1 MYYSMCVYNLSDC
14 CSCCKR
20 LRSLKRGTPASKETI
35 RWKRSFGL
43 YTIVH
48 LALFS
53 MVLVANALPP
63 VIRVGA
69 IFTEDEREGS
79 VESAFK
85 YAIYRI
91 NKEKI
96 LLPNTQLVYDIEY
109 VPRDDSFRTTK
120 KVCRQLEA
128 GVQAI
133 FGPSDPLLASHVQ
146 SICEAFDIPHIEARI
161 DLEVS
166 VKEFSINLY
175 PSQNIMNLAYRDLM
189 MYLNWTKVAIIYEE
203 DYGLFKQQDLIHS
216 SAEMRTEMYIRQAN
230 PETYRQVL
238 RAIRQKEIYKI
249 IVDTNP
255 TNIKKF
261 FRSILQLQMNDHRYH
276 YMFTTFDLETYDLED
291 FRYNSVNITAF
302 RLVDVGSK
310 RYQDIIDQMQKL
322 QHSGLD
328 LINGV
333 PYIQTES
340 ALMFDSVYAFAHGLK
355 QLDSSHTLTFKNLSC
370 NSDRVWSDGLSLY
383 NYINSAAVDGLT
395 GKVNFIEGRRN
406 KFKID
411 ILKLKQEVIQKVGF
425 WQPDVGVNISDPTA
439 FYDSNIANITLI
451 VMTRE
456 ERPYVMVK
464 EDANITG
471 NARFEGFC
479 IDLLKAIAQQVGFQY
494 KIELVPDN
502 MYGVYIPETNSW
514 NGIVQELMERRA
526 DLAVASMTI
535 NYARES
541 VIDFTKPFMNL
552 GIGILFKVPTSQPT
566 RLFSFMNP
574 LAIEIWLYVLAAY
587 ILVSFALFVMARFS
601 PYEWKNPHPCYRDTD
616 IVENQFSISNSFWFI
631 TGTFLRQGSGLNPK
645 ISDRAQTK
653 FFSFMNPLAIEIWFY
668 IAFGYILVS
677 MCIWIVARLSPM
689 EWVRSKP
696 ACTMACDHMLRKI
709 RKANNAYDHFELKFI
724 ENPTNN
730 GTHKNDDKNDA
741 NDVIDVDLGD
751 NSDSDDTLELETV
764 QNSFTLKNSF
774 WFAIGALMQQG
785 ADLYPRATSTRIVG
799 GCWFFFCL
807 IIISSYTANLAAF
820 LTVERMITP
829 IESAADLADQT
840 EIQYGT
846 LEGGSTM
853 TFFRDS
859 KIGIYQKMWRYME
872 NRKTSVFVKTYE
884 DGIKRVME
892 GNYAFLMESTMLDY
906 AVQRDCNLTQIGGLL
921 DSKGYGIATPKG
933 SPWRDKISLAI
944 LELQEKGIIQILY
957 DKWWKNTGDVCNRDD
972 KSKESK
978 ANALGVENI
987 DQPTLI
993 LLKMDSEVETSANE
1007 TKSEQPEVVMD
1018 DAGERV
1024 LERTEESVVENDQK
1038 TTTTTTVV
1046 VIKNENAKPD
1056 EELEADPQ
1064 TETESETTTT
1074 TVGVTKKENESADAP
1089 DKESA
1094 SATATTTTIVVAK
1107 NEPDPADASD
1117 KEIKTSATTTTV
1129 VVSPKKEEDIETEKQ
1144 ITVSNPNADAP
1155 SSAKETANEAAAKD
1169 DCEFREGVVVVEEAE
1184 EEEGEAEEEQ
1194 EESDDDEDDDDGED
1208 LKIATKTEEIKD
1220 EKGQSNIPEQSEVAA
1235 ESTISQ
1241 DENAVKSNK
1250 DINNQ
1255 IENIISDI
1263 DINIK
1268 AQEKIAQLKEQ
1279 ELQLIQKQKEL
1290 ANQIQQQ
1297 QLLAQKLIAENQLK
1311 EQELQRQ
1318 KYVQQQPQPHP
1329 QSPRQYTEEI
1339 EPTIKQDRCST
1350 NMFQR
1355 QEDSNKF
1362 QESCNISR
1370 TVDLRKIFTPATDAP
1385 QILPKN
1391 HYQQYQVNR
1400 PAAASPSIVPAYSDA
1415 GKHRVQL
1422 NLHQDQLIEKYS
1434 KPGVQVVKSPW
1445 EAALQTGSASTAFL
1459 DQSQYRSPTPIAT
1472 QPSPVHFTQDFT
1484 DSPLPASYVNQSNY
1498 TQDSYKSSLD
1508 SQAKSQ
1514 PIQPSNPQRELAY
1527 KPSVAQG
1534 WGGRN
1539 VELPREYYYQT
1550 QEQQEFIN
1558 QNIQDLGTQYYYG
1571 NDQILLGPEAYGMN
1585 AQFHHPEFNLNDD
1598 IHKRLLQLEQFQ
1610 QSFMQQQM
1618 KQLNLKSNFNLPLGK
1633 CNRNM
1638 SALNITPTK
1647 HPEVEEPV
1655 AGQGSSA
1662 EEVGESV
1669 NVRELIFSFE
1679 QQSLREPDPI
1689 QKDQRE
1695 FPNDKKQSQFQRLNT
1710 SRDSINHI
1718 IDGATN
1724 KGLYVPKEIS
1734 LASYAPPPVLST
1746 PNFQSSPKPIDYSS
1760 KAYEPPPYNSF
1771 PVANQKSG
1779 LYNSVPPKQ
1788 QLYNPTSYQ
1797 KVLSG
1802 SQQSGPQVN
1811 FSPSPLSF
1819 DKLSKFQESSD
1830 QRNQRLL
1837 NVNKQPVYRG
1847 VQNVSPT
1854 PFLSAGTD
1862 GREGRSP
1869 ISSPTYGSHTSHNA
1883 GSQKMM
1889 NGGNQSFNNCAR
1901 GWNKGSN
1908 NIQQSAYYPK
1918 TVPVAATESLPYSDF

>member
-993 LLKMDSEVETSANE
+993 LLKMDSEVE
-1007 TKSEQPEVVMD
+1007 
-1018 DAGERV
+1018 
-1024 LERTEESVVENDQK
+1024 
-1038 TTTTTTVV
+1038 
-1046 VIKNENAKPD
+1046 
-1056 EELEADPQ
+1056 
-1064 TETESETTTT
+1064 
-1074 TVGVTKKENESADAP
+1074 
-1089 DKESA
+1089 
-1094 SATATTTTIVVAK
+1094 
-1107 NEPDPADASD
+1107 
-1117 KEIKTSATTTTV
+1117 
-1129 VVSPKKEEDIETEKQ
+1129 
-1144 ITVSNPNADAP
+1144 
-1155 SSAKETANEAAAKD
+1155 
-1169 DCEFREGVVVVEEAE
+1169 
-1184 EEEGEAEEEQ
+1184 
-1194 EESDDDEDDDDGED
+1194 
-1208 LKIATKTEEIKD
+1208 IKD

-1391 HYQQYQVNR
+1391 RKLYASSAFYSPTLHPTVEDQVELARRISHSLSDISNQTSKGQTMYVNRKKRSVKWVHEGCGQGEDEDIIETRSLSKENAEDNSLQPELIKLDKMPLKLVMNPRGQMRDYNSLKESINIESGLLSPDNCAELITALQLHKGRGAELFAKRRRKADNWVVDETNAGIHSPSGIPDYQQYQVNR

>member
-1 MYYSMCVYNLSDC
+1 MNMQHEYTICLDNVNDC
-14 CSCCKR
+14 CFFCGQLKFKR
-20 LRSLKRGTPASKETI
+20 NTLMTKDPIHLKA
-35 RWKRSFGL
+35 SFGIYSIL
-43 YTIVH
+43 H
-48 LALFS
+48 LFLLS

-69 IFTEDEREGS
+69 IFTEDEREGN

-91 NKEKI
+91 NKEKS

-133 FGPSDPLLASHVQ
+133 FGPTDPLLAAHVQ
-146 SICEAFDIPHIEARI
+146 SICEAFDIPHIEVRI
-161 DLEVS
+161 DLEIG

-255 TNIKKF
+255 TNIKTF

-276 YMFTTFDLETYDLED
+276 YMFTTFDLETFDLED

-310 RYQDIIDQMQKL
+310 RYQEVIDQMQKL

-328 LINGV
+328 MINGM

-340 ALMFDSVYAFAHGLK
+340 ALMFDSVYAFAYGLK
-355 QLDSSHTLTFKNLSC
+355 HLDSSHTLTFRNLSC

-395 GKVNFIEGRRN
+395 GRVNFIEGRRS

-411 ILKLKQEVIQKVGF
+411 ILKLKQEIIQKVGF

-439 FYDSNIANITLI
+439 FYDSNIANITLV

-464 EDANITG
+464 EDANLTG

-552 GIGILFKVPTSQPT
+552 GIGILFK
-566 RLFSFMNP
+566 
-574 LAIEIWLYVLAAY
+574 
-587 ILVSFALFVMARFS
+587 
-601 PYEWKNPHPCYRDTD
+601 
-616 IVENQFSISNSFWFI
+616 
-631 TGTFLRQGSGLNPK
+631 

-677 MCIWIVARLSPM
+677 ICIWIVARLSPM

-696 ACTMACDHMLRKI
+696 ACSMACDHMLRKI
-709 RKANNAYDHFELKFI
+709 RKANKAYDQLELKSFVNDRDPDNKCCKEHINNLKLNDEHTAINHNNAATVDYFI
-724 ENPTNN
+724 KPTVLQDDDE
-730 GTHKNDDKNDA
+730 NDD
-741 NDVIDVDLGD
+741 
-751 NSDSDDTLELETV
+751 DDPLELVSV
-764 QNSFTLKNSF
+764 QNDFTLKNSF

-840 EIQYGT
+840 EISYGT

-872 NRKTSVFVKTYE
+872 NRKASVFVKSYE

-987 DQPTLI
+987 GGVFVV
-993 LLKMDSEVETSANE
+993 LLCGLAL
-1007 TKSEQPEVVMD
+1007 
-1018 DAGERV
+1018 A
-1024 LERTEESVVENDQK
+1024 
-1038 TTTTTTVV
+1038 VV
-1046 VIKNENAKPD
+1046 VAIFEFCWNSKKNLHTDNQSLCSEMA
-1056 EELEADPQ
+1056 EELRFAMHCQ
-1064 TETESETTTT
+1064 GS
-1074 TVGVTKKENESADAP
+1074 KSK
-1089 DKESA
+1089 
-1094 SATATTTTIVVAK
+1094 
-1107 NEPDPADASD
+1107 
-1117 KEIKTSATTTTV
+1117 
-1129 VVSPKKEEDIETEKQ
+1129 
-1144 ITVSNPNADAP
+1144 
-1155 SSAKETANEAAAKD
+1155 SS
-1169 DCEFREGVVVVEEAE
+1169 
-1184 EEEGEAEEEQ
+1184 Q
-1194 EESDDDEDDDDGED
+1194 
-1208 LKIATKTEEIKD
+1208 
-1220 EKGQSNIPEQSEVAA
+1220 
-1235 ESTISQ
+1235 
-1241 DENAVKSNK
+1241 
-1250 DINNQ
+1250 
-1255 IENIISDI
+1255 
-1263 DINIK
+1263 
-1268 AQEKIAQLKEQ
+1268 
-1279 ELQLIQKQKEL
+1279 
-1290 ANQIQQQ
+1290 
-1297 QLLAQKLIAENQLK
+1297 
-1311 EQELQRQ
+1311 
-1318 KYVQQQPQPHP
+1318 
-1329 QSPRQYTEEI
+1329 
-1339 EPTIKQDRCST
+1339 
-1350 NMFQR
+1350 
-1355 QEDSNKF
+1355 
-1362 QESCNISR
+1362 
-1370 TVDLRKIFTPATDAP
+1370 
-1385 QILPKN
+1385 
-1391 HYQQYQVNR
+1391 R
-1400 PAAASPSIVPAYSDA
+1400 PALKRDCIKCA
-1415 GKHRVQL
+1415 
-1422 NLHQDQLIEKYS
+1422 
-1434 KPGVQVVKSPW
+1434 PG
-1445 EAALQTGSASTAFL
+1445 ST
-1459 DQSQYRSPTPIAT
+1459 
-1472 QPSPVHFTQDFT
+1472 
-1484 DSPLPASYVNQSNY
+1484 
-1498 TQDSYKSSLD
+1498 
-1508 SQAKSQ
+1508 
-1514 PIQPSNPQRELAY
+1514 
-1527 KPSVAQG
+1527 
-1534 WGGRN
+1534 
-1539 VELPREYYYQT
+1539 
-1550 QEQQEFIN
+1550 
-1558 QNIQDLGTQYYYG
+1558 
-1571 NDQILLGPEAYGMN
+1571 
-1585 AQFHHPEFNLNDD
+1585 
-1598 IHKRLLQLEQFQ
+1598 
-1610 QSFMQQQM
+1610 
-1618 KQLNLKSNFNLPLGK
+1618 
-1633 CNRNM
+1633 
-1638 SALNITPTK
+1638 
-1647 HPEVEEPV
+1647 
-1655 AGQGSSA
+1655 
-1662 EEVGESV
+1662 
-1669 NVRELIFSFE
+1669 
-1679 QQSLREPDPI
+1679 
-1689 QKDQRE
+1689 
-1695 FPNDKKQSQFQRLNT
+1695 
-1710 SRDSINHI
+1710 
-1718 IDGATN
+1718 
-1724 KGLYVPKEIS
+1724 YVPTN
-1734 LASYAPPPVLST
+1734 VT
-1746 PNFQSSPKPIDYSS
+1746 MPNLGVH
-1760 KAYEPPPYNSF
+1760 YN
-1771 PVANQKSG
+1771 
-1779 LYNSVPPKQ
+1779 Y
-1788 QLYNPTSYQ
+1788 
-1797 KVLSG
+1797 
-1802 SQQSGPQVN
+1802 
-1811 FSPSPLSF
+1811 
-1819 DKLSKFQESSD
+1819 
-1830 QRNQRLL
+1830 
-1837 NVNKQPVYRG
+1837 
-1847 VQNVSPT
+1847 
-1854 PFLSAGTD
+1854 
-1862 GREGRSP
+1862 
-1869 ISSPTYGSHTSHNA
+1869 
-1883 GSQKMM
+1883 
-1889 NGGNQSFNNCAR
+1889 FN
-1901 GWNKGSN
+1901 
-1908 NIQQSAYYPK
+1908 
-1918 TVPVAATESLPYSDF
+1918 